1 MNLNGLPLGQFD
13 EEERD
18 LVDLIWFPTG
28 GGKTEAYLGVAAVSI
43 CYSRLLDPKNTEP
56 RSL

>member
-1 MNLNGLPLGQFD
+1 MATISTGIFINELNGLPLGQFD

-28 GGKTEAYLGVAAVSI
+28 GGK
-43 CYSRLLDPKNTEP
+43 PK
-56 RSL
+56 LI